1 MVDSPVIIFVI
12 GAIIAAI
19 IILMSLVFLF
29 KAVRRAKAIGMD
41 KKVVTETIKNSAIF
55 SIVPSIPIV
64 IGVGI
69 MMQFLGL
76 AIPWI
81 RLTVIGA
88 LQYEMLAM
96 NQAGVAAGVGDAVA
110 IATAV
115 VIMTIAILTGPLFNA
130 IFYKKYQN
138 KLYDLQKKNERKMNA
153 ITGAM
158 LAGMLSGIMSA
169 IIVGACFTIGNPPE
183 ADASGVVTY
192 GEITLITLASSVVLT
207 AICGAIMIFGK
218 QKWMESY
225 ALPISILGSLAIA
238 FAFVPIFA

>member
-29 KAVRRAKAIGMD
+29 KAARRAKAIGMD
-41 KKVVTETIKNSAIF
+41 KKVVTETIRNSAIF